1 MSSQQYSTHSSPS
14 TKQSI
19 HSQSQDP
26 TTSTKVRGDRQ
37 SAADVDEES
46 EEERANRIMEEH
58 QRLYADKRD
67 K

>member
-1 MSSQQYSTHSSPS
+1 MSSQQYSTQASPS

-26 TTSTKVRGDRQ
+26 TTPTKVRGDRQ
-37 SAADVDEES
+37 STTEAEEES